1 MPSVNCGGGQA
12 VHERQQE
19 QTPMLVHRLLLES
32 DSEIL
37 QSDLDKLQKAGV
49 AFVPYFL
56 FISCQCCDLKFALVK
71 KVRPAGLE
79 ESLTCPMVP

>member
-19 QTPMLVHRLLLES
+19 QTPMLVHRLLMES

-37 QSDLDKLQKAGV
+37 QSDLAKLQKAGV

-56 FISCQCCDLKFALVK
+56 FISCQCCDLKFALAK
-71 KVRPAGLE
+71 KYAPRALKN
-79 ESLTCPMVP
+79 L